1 MPLTVSNK
9 FILFPDIA
17 IYLMSYTVDG
27 STTIVSWE
35 ANGSNITGYTII
47 FIFCDGE
54 DKYTLDKTTTEYT
67 IIGLDYS
74 VINNITIV
82 ASNDEVNLSTSI
94 LTNITGTK

>member
-1 MPLTVSNK
+1 MNY

-17 IYLMSYTVDG
+17 IHLISYTVDG

-35 ANGSNITGYTII
+35 AHSSGSNITGYTII
-47 FIFCDGE
+47 LIFCDGE

-82 ASNDEVNLSTSI
+82 ASNGEVNLSTSI
-94 LTNITGTK
+94 LTNITGEK